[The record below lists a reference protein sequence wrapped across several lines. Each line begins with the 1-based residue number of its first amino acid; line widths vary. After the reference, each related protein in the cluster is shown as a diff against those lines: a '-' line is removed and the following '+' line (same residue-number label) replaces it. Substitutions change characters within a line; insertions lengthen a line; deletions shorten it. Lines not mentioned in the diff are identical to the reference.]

1 MNGATPVDSAVIP
14 AGFIE
19 PCNPT
24 VSKTAPSGPQ
34 WIHEI
39 KHDGFRLI
47 VRRQDGRLRVFTR
60 RGFDWTKR
68 YPAIVEAVNRL
79 RVRSIMIGGEAV
91 YFGEDGQSDFDKLHS
106 QAHNSSVFLFA
117 FDVLEMNGEDTRVE
131 PLEKRKARLQKLLA
145 NSAREF
151 STSNTWKGRG
161 RSSSSMRA
169 T

>member
-1 MNGATPVDSAVIP
+1 MYEWRNARRPGVIP

-47 VRRQDGRLRVFTR
+47 VRPQDGRVRVFIR
-60 RGFDWTKR
+60 RGFDWTRK

-79 RVRSIMIGGEAV
+79 RVRSIAIGGGLIKGYGTTV
-91 YFGEDGQSDFDKLHS
+91 
-106 QAHNSSVFLFA
+106 
-117 FDVLEMNGEDTRVE
+117 R
-131 PLEKRKARLQKLLA
+131 R
-145 NSAREF
+145 
-151 STSNTWKGRG
+151 STCS
-161 RSSSSMRA
+161 RSG
-169 T
+169 